1 MREARMKWSS
11 DAIANSDFSK
21 IGSICDSIEVL
32 AHLDVKP
39 DGVRQLVKASFYE
52 GKGAK
57 DLDTL
62 GFIEVESDST
72 DINSTGQTQQLVIW
86 NSHPLSVEAIRF
98 DNIHILPPYT
108 FGGEGI
114 DIGIIGTLEGVSGFL
129 KTARNVFPPS
139 KVIVSDRREAKELI
153 SEMMTEKQFE
163 IVKFAAQ
170 AGYYQNPR
178 KTTLKEIAE
187 MLDKPKSTIQEHLKN
202 AESRLILW
210 AVSSMEE

>member
-1 MREARMKWSS
+1 MKWSKE
-11 DAIANSDFSK
+11 AIANSEFSK
-21 IGSICDSIEVL
+21 IGLICDSIEVL

-39 DGVRQLVKASFYE
+39 EGVRQLVKASFYE
-52 GKGAK
+52 GKGAV
-57 DLDTL
+57 DLEKLD
-62 GFIEVESDST
+62 FIQVESDST
-72 DINSTGQTQQLVIW
+72 DTSATGQTQQMVIW

-114 DIGIIGTLEGVSGFL
+114 DISIIGTLEGVSGFL
-129 KTARNVFPPS
+129 KSARNIFPPS

-153 SEMMTEKQFE
+153 SELMTDKQLE
-163 IVKFAAQ
+163 VVKFAAE

-187 MLDKPKSTIQEHLKN
+187 MLEKPKSTVQEHLKN
-202 AESRLILW
+202 AESKLILW
-210 AVSSMEE
+210 AVSSMKE